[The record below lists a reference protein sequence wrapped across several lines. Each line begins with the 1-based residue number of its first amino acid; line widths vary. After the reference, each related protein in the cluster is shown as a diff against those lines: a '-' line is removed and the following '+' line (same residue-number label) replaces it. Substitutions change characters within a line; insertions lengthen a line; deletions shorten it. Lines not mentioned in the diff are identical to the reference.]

1 MKQRG
6 SLYKQPGSAVWW
18 LRIGHRGRMLR
29 ESTGETD
36 VKKARKVLQDK
47 RDELGAAR
55 IGLATVIGPETRQV
69 TVRERLEALL
79 KDFELRGVR
88 SLAQIRAHMGFQAE
102 SHKDKKPGKILEAF
116 GSTKIVDVAEEDV
129 KSYVAKR
136 KKAGAASAT
145 INRETQ
151 LLGQAIRP
159 FLERLRL
166 PVPEIARLPENNVR
180 EGFFSRAELE
190 AVVSHLPDDLK
201 DFCRWAYL
209 VGWRKGEV
217 VSLKWADVDAEG
229 RTIRLSWRKSKNKKA
244 RTMVLAGELAAIIE
258 RRSAVR
264 ADLVVKGVKSD
275 HVFCREDGRPVND
288 IRKAWKSACKAAGVK
303 RHFHDLRR
311 TGVRN
316 MTRAG
321 VEESVAM
328 VISGHKTRAM
338 FDRYNITD
346 EADIADAV
354 VKTQAYVET
363 LPTTE
368 VRR

>member
-36 VKKARKVLQDK
+36 VKKARKVLQDR

-69 TVRERLEALL
+69 TVRERLAALL
-79 KDFELRGVR
+79 KDYELREVR
-88 SLAQIRAHMGFQAE
+88 SLAQIRAHMGFQE
-102 SHKDKKPGKILEAF
+102 DSRTDKKPRKILEAF
-116 GSTKIVDVAEEDV
+116 GHTKVVDLSAEDV
-129 KSYVAKR
+129 KSYVARRKR
-136 KKAGAASAT
+136 EDAANAT

-151 LLGQAIRP
+151 ILGQAIRP
-159 FLERLRL
+159 FLEQLKL

-190 AVVSHLPDDLK
+190 AIVSRLLDDLK

-209 VGWRKGEV
+209 TAWRKGEIA
-217 VSLKWADVDAEG
+217 SHQWADVDAEG
-229 RTIRLSWRKSKNKKA
+229 RTIRLSWRKSKNRKA
-244 RTMVLAGELAAIIE
+244 RTMVLAGELADIID
-258 RRSAVR
+258 RRSAIR
-264 ADLVVKGVKSD
+264 TTLTVKGGKCD
-275 HVFCREDGRPVND
+275 YVFCREDGRPVGD
-288 IRKAWKSACKAAGVK
+288 IRKAWASACKAAGVT

-328 VISGHKTRAM
+328 AISGHKTRAV

-354 VKTQAYVET
+354 IKTQAYVET